1 MNAKLY
7 FVIIEP
13 IDGNDD
19 DLQYNF
25 HVQWN
30 RNGINKTLKIQMKVK
45 LTRSLNIVYTV
56 KLNDPMS

>member
-1 MNAKLY
+1 MRNY

-30 RNGINKTLKIQMKVK
+30 RNGK
-45 LTRSLNIVYTV
+45 
-56 KLNDPMS
+56 